1 MNPIT
6 FFVPGIPKG
15 QPRARSFALRGR
27 GGKVILSKK
36 GQPIIR
42 VYESGTAENWKSQVA
57 LAAKQFVPM
66 PPLSA
71 PLSVTLEF
79 YFPRPKAH
87 FRSNGELKPTAPI
100 WHSGKPD
107 RDNCEKAVT
116 DALKLL
122 GMFEDDGQ
130 ICDGRVSKEY
140 WPKHYGGIFDGRV
153 TGPGC
158 VITIT
163 PLGQP
168 APQVKP
174 ERTSEAALL

>member
-1 MNPIT
+1 MNPLT

-15 QPRARSFALRGR
+15 QPRARSFVLRGK
-27 GGKVILSKK
+27 GGKPILTKT

-42 VYESGTAENWKSQVA
+42 VNDPSTAEGWKSQIAQVA
-57 LAAKQFVPM
+57 KEHIPF
-66 PPLSA
+66 PPLA
-71 PLSVTLEF
+71 GPLSVTLEF

-87 FRSNGELKPTAPI
+87 FRSNGELKPNAPL

-107 RDNCEKAVT
+107 RDNCEKALT
-116 DALKLL
+116 DALKVL

-140 WPKHYGGIFDGRV
+140 WPKHYGGIFDGLA

-158 VITIT
+158 VITIA
-163 PLGQP
+163 PLYQP
-168 APQVKP
+168 APQAKP
-174 ERTSEAALL
+174 EHAAELTP